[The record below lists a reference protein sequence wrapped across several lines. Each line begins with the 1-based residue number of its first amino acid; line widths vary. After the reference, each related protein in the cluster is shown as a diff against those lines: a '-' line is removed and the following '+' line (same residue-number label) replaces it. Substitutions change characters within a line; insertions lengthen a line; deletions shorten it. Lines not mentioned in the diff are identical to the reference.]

1 MLEEEARCL
10 IAVYLICLKYLV
22 MGDVFDLIIP
32 KTVLHD
38 IKLHS
43 SGSYSDKWKRIVPDI
58 SQVKF
63 PWIKYI
69 DANVKH
75 SIGTCLILRKRNR
88 ILIDTWRCL
97 TNCSPSC
104 QIMKRYQIHS
114 CIPLK
119 MGMANNLEKML
130 PPVMNTVIFQRHLLS
145 PVSCPFIYSNHVFVV
160 YQNLLTFSLIEFKT
174 EATLRIN
181 VTFLHFDL
189 SQKIDCFDP
198 EPGCRQKH
206 LAFIL
211 FMNRGYR
218 KKPKDISAETNFE
231 VRMFIQS
238 AEADFHCGLA
248 HGTCSRRMCHKMIF

>member
-10 IAVYLICLKYLV
+10 IAVYQICLRSLFT
-22 MGDVFDLIIP
+22 GDVFDLITP
-32 KTVLHD
+32 KTVLDD

-43 SGSYSDKWKRIVPDI
+43 SGSDSNKWKYVVPDI

-75 SIGTCLILRKRNR
+75 SIGTCLISRKWNK
-88 ILIDTWRCL
+88 ILIDVWRCL
-97 TNCSPSC
+97 MNCSPSC
-104 QIMKRYQIHS
+104 QIMKQHEIHS

-119 MGMANNLEKML
+119 MGMANNLMTML
-130 PPVMNTVIFQRHLLS
+130 PLIMNTVIFQRHLLS

-160 YQNLLTFSLIEFKT
+160 YQKLLTFSLIEFRT

-181 VTFLHFDL
+181 VTFPHFDL
-189 SQKIDCFDP
+189 SQKIDCF
-198 EPGCRQKH
+198 EIKRRCRQKH
-206 LAFIL
+206 LAFVL
-211 FMNRGYR
+211 FMNRVYR

-238 AEADFHCGLA
+238 AEADCHCGLA
-248 HGTCSRRMCHKMIF
+248 HGTCGRRMCH

>member
-1 MLEEEARCL
+1 MLEEEVRCL
-10 IAVYLICLKYLV
+10 ITVYLICLKSLV
-22 MGDVFDLIIP
+22 VGDVFDLITP

-43 SGSYSDKWKRIVPDI
+43 SGSDSDKWKYVVPDI

-75 SIGTCLILRKRNR
+75 SIGTCLISRKRNK
-88 ILIDTWRCL
+88 ILIDMWRCL

-104 QIMKRYQIHS
+104 QIMKQYRIHS

-119 MGMANNLEKML
+119 IGMANNLAKML
-130 PPVMNTVIFQRHLLS
+130 PSVMNTVIFQRHLLNA
-145 PVSCPFIYSNHVFVV
+145 VSCPFIYSNHVFIV
-160 YQNLLTFSLIEFKT
+160 YQKLLTFSLIEFRT

-189 SQKIDCFDP
+189 SQKIDCFDL
-198 EPGCRQKH
+198 EPKCTQKH
-206 LAFIL
+206 LAFVL
-211 FMNRGYR
+211 FMNRVYR
-218 KKPKDISAETNFE
+218 KKPKGIFLADTNFK

-238 AEADFHCGLA
+238 G
-248 HGTCSRRMCHKMIF
+248 